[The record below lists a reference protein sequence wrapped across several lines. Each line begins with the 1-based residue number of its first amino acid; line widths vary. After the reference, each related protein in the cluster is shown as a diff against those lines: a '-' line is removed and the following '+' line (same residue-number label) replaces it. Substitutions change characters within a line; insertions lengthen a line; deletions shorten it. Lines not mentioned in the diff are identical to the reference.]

1 MGESRTLQ
9 DASMPDFWLPAGLSS
24 STLALPDLTAWSA
37 AWLLAAILLATVVLS
52 LIVGWQRRRT
62 RDRGTRKRI
71 DERLRELA
79 ERRAELREIEADRSR
94 FLAAFSHDL
103 KQPMQAVNLYV
114 GGIERSLANAV
125 MDPAERSRST
135 ESLLRL
141 RQSIGYMN
149 DVFDSVLDISRL
161 DSGAIE
167 VAIERVHA
175 WSFCERVLA
184 QHKRMADDL
193 GLALELRGVDQEQT
207 LLQTDPRLLERVL
220 RNFIS
225 NAMRYTKSGG
235 IRLRISKRG
244 ALCRI
249 AVVDTGS
256 GIAAPL
262 RRKIFDEFTRGNA
275 AAMAAQGVG
284 LGLAIARR
292 LAARIGGRI
301 LLSSHVG
308 IGSVFAIEL
317 PLSVKPLSDTER
329 AAMRDARLFDYVLPQ
344 VVVEPPVNTLMVC
357 IDADP
362 DVANA
367 LRLLAPVL
375 GIEIITA
382 VGSADA
388 IRQLATLG
396 GVPGLL
402 MIDAEL
408 QSESVAQAIIRI
420 NDEFNTTIPVLLCS
434 DEDLLADVERQLGSP
449 LTLMQR
455 PFSAEKLR
463 EAINGALSVREQ
475 R

>member
-1 MGESRTLQ
+1 MGNIILFTPSTG
-9 DASMPDFWLPAGLSS
+9 WLLTVFLLAI
-24 STLALPDLTAWSA
+24 LALSLM
-37 AWLLAAILLATVVLS
+37 VV
-52 LIVGWQRRRT
+52 WRRRV
-62 RDRGTRKRI
+62 RDQGIRHRI

-79 ERRAELREIEADRSR
+79 DRRAELREIEADRSR

-103 KQPMQAVNLYV
+103 KQPMQAVNLYL
-114 GGIERSLANAV
+114 GSIERSLATAA
-125 MDPAERSRST
+125 MDPGERSRST

-161 DSGAIE
+161 DSGAME
-167 VAIERVHA
+167 VATQRVHA

-184 QHKRMADDL
+184 QHQRMADDL
-193 GLALELRGVDQEQT
+193 GLALELRGAAVEQA
-207 LLQTDPRLLERVL
+207 LLQTDPRLLERIL

-225 NAMRYTKSGG
+225 NAMRYTKTGG
-235 IRLRISKRG
+235 VRLRVSKRG

-262 RRKIFDEFTRGNA
+262 RKKIFDEFTRGDA

-308 IGSVFAIEL
+308 MGSVFAIEL
-317 PLSVKPLSDTER
+317 PLSPVPWSEAER
-329 AAMRDARLFDYVLPQ
+329 AAIRETSLLERLLPQ
-344 VVVEPPVNTLMVC
+344 MVVEPPLNTLMVC

-367 LRLLAPVL
+367 LRLLAPGL
-375 GIEIITA
+375 GVEIITA
-382 VGSADA
+382 GGSADA
-388 IRQLATLG
+388 IRQLAAIG
-396 GVPGLL
+396 RVPSLL
-402 MIDAEL
+402 MVDAQL
-408 QSESVAQAIIRI
+408 PTESVAQVVACI
-420 NDEFNTTIPVLLCS
+420 NDEFNTIIPVVLCS
-434 DEDLLADVERQLGSP
+434 DEDLVVDHARQLGSP
-449 LTLMQR
+449 VTLLQR

-463 EAINGALSVREQ
+463 EAINSSVSLGNGS
-475 R
+475 

>member
-1 MGESRTLQ
+1 
-9 DASMPDFWLPAGLSS
+9 
-24 STLALPDLTAWSA
+24 
-37 AWLLAAILLATVVLS
+37 
-52 LIVGWQRRRT
+52 
-62 RDRGTRKRI
+62 
-71 DERLRELA
+71 
-79 ERRAELREIEADRSR
+79 
-94 FLAAFSHDL
+94 
-103 KQPMQAVNLYV
+103 
-114 GGIERSLANAV
+114 
-125 MDPAERSRST
+125 
-135 ESLLRL
+135 
-141 RQSIGYMN
+141 
-149 DVFDSVLDISRL
+149 
-161 DSGAIE
+161 
-167 VAIERVHA
+167 
-175 WSFCERVLA
+175 
-184 QHKRMADDL
+184 
-193 GLALELRGVDQEQT
+193 
-207 LLQTDPRLLERVL
+207 LQTDPRLLERVL

-362 DVANA
+362 DVGNA

-420 NDEFNTTIPVLLCS
+420 NDEFNTTIPVILCS
-434 DEDLLADVERQLGSP
+434 DEHLLADLERQLGSP
-449 LTLMQR
+449 LTLLQR

-463 EAINGALSVREQ
+463 EAINGALSVRE
-475 R
+475 RR